1 MMCIQPPCMNI
12 AEMIVTQCWPDAMSA
27 GITDHC
33 FTKGSPPSSSNK
45 KTIALSRMI
54 AAVTT
59 GKRLGRRD
67 ASASG
72 IMLTTRSSSVPG
84 DQACAPDFPTHPP
97 LLPKHAA
104 SALCPP
110 LSLGRLHD
118 A

>member
-1 MMCIQPPCMNI
+1 
-12 AEMIVTQCWPDAMSA
+12 
-27 GITDHC
+27 
-33 FTKGSPPSSSNK
+33 

-104 SALCPP
+104 SALCSP
-110 LSLGRLHD
+110 LSRTEKGLVADLYSPRSLCLMSRQKDSLGN
-118 A
+118 AI